1 MRVSILFVGLLA
13 TLLAITADSVYDLW
27 ALRLTTPLWD
37 YEAHFFSSDLVY
49 VIIFPQ
55 LLLVVHFEEYINARG
70 SQLGFFVGLLVRI
83 SGGESKLKI
92 PPLIKYPGY
101 GTDLDYFWTEQKI

>member
-1 MRVSILFVGLLA
+1 MG
-13 TLLAITADSVYDLW
+13 TKVYCSLV
-27 ALRLTTPLWD
+27 RLSRKC
-37 YEAHFFSSDLVY
+37 YFSSDLVY

-101 GTDLDYFWTEQKI
+101 GTDLRN